1 MLDPQREVRDMATCP
16 RCGDLC
22 EAIAYP
28 PDYDYEVA
36 CPACAEEDEA

>member
-28 PDYDYEVA
+28 PDYPPEIY
-36 CPACAEEDEA
+36 CPCSEDES